1 MSLDKLFSANDETST
16 IRSSQLLFL
25 YQERISPR
33 PASRS
38 LVYGNGRGTRCWP
51 SCWYDCQFVRHPI
64 CASGGAGVVHIL
76 INPAHPKSSEQAE
89 GYHHLSPHFSFPR
102 SKVEICVLSSPRRL
116 EGIPE
121 TGFTLFG
128 SGIGRAQIAHCM
140 SFRSVLLKQP

>member
-1 MSLDKLFSANDETST
+1 MIGQTFLCKRRNVDYTKLSASVSIPGKNPPD
-16 IRSSQLLFL
+16 
-25 YQERISPR
+25 
-33 PASRS
+33 
-38 LVYGNGRGTRCWP
+38 GRGTRCWP

-102 SKVEICVLSSPRRL
+102 SKVKICVLSSPRRL